1 MSYDR
6 FITTTRNNCE
16 KQASHADIPN
26 GVSRDDA
33 SKEVTMPADVA
44 VTRPG
49 AGPGFYPRPQVVG
62 LSLQDGVLNRE
73 SDCDAPGFYLAI
85 IVGQLY

>member
-1 MSYDR
+1 
-6 FITTTRNNCE
+6 
-16 KQASHADIPN
+16 
-26 GVSRDDA
+26 
-33 SKEVTMPADVA
+33 MPADVA

-85 IVGQLY
+85 IIGQLY